1 MHSQNE
7 GLGYSGFVDKLP
19 CPRARILHTHERAEL
34 PFASRKFRF
43 VLVSRTNA
51 NGFFPVSLGKLVPQ
65 VRIELTTYPLP
76 SDRSLRLV

>member
-65 VRIELTTYPLP
+65 VRT
-76 SDRSLRLV
+76 VG